1 MVASPLTRILWN
13 KYSASGSTGLFIND
27 VITGRGGGGVS
38 QRMTNDDEGEEGIH
52 SKSDSVCGICLQNSA
67 EKCINYADKI
77 SRQKC
82 EIIKITRISLA
93 FLSRPQC
100 VLMFY

>member
-1 MVASPLTRILWN
+1 MPETGIL
-13 KYSASGSTGLFIND
+13 GLFIND
-27 VITGRGGGGVS
+27 VITGRGGGVS